1 MNSPFSLQFELGRAQ
16 AQLAS
21 YRVLVA
27 DESRSRREQ
36 YLAATLPGFRDRF
49 RDLFEAVGRDNGG
62 RDRVLAQRYF
72 SGITESNEGT
82 PASALFFGGGCWMA
96 LWT

>member
-1 MNSPFSLQFELGRAQ
+1 MNSPFSLQFELGGAQ

-36 YLAATLPGFRDRF
+36 YLAAALAGFRDRF
-49 RDLFEAVGRDNGG
+49 RDLF
-62 RDRVLAQRYF
+62 
-72 SGITESNEGT
+72 
-82 PASALFFGGGCWMA
+82 
-96 LWT
+96 

>member
-62 RDRVLAQRYF
+62 RDSAGSDQRTQM
-72 SGITESNEGT
+72 TEHRRDLIRLG
-82 PASALFFGGGCWMA
+82 
-96 LWT
+96 